1 MLSTTTTTTTTTN
14 TVVEEPS
21 RNEIID
27 QIPEELRLIHCINVI
42 QTSTSLDDTIQAL
55 NYLRYKATVN
65 QDTEAKTK
73 LSILYSESELPSIS
87 KDPIEATLW
96 SRSVFDKQ
104 LSQALQSCAPLL
116 TNTKDLSLTHFL
128 KAQKQDQAPALCY
141 LTGLL
146 YTKGIGFQQQLDQG
160 IRMLEYAANTG
171 KIAEAGCEL
180 GRIYGDRYRYSLNQ
194 PSKSMHWFHR
204 AFECGSTQAVVDLA
218 YGFFEG
224 SNEIPKDDAKAFRYA
239 KDGAL
244 LNDKYCQY
252 IVGHIYLKGR
262 GVTADA
268 QEALK
273 WLHASAQQG
282 FAVALEEEASVYM
295 YGHGSAKQDY
305 EKAFECC
312 SQSAAMNIP
321 FCQARLGDMYRH
333 GLGKLKQDFHKAF
346 EHYQN
351 AASQSDT
358 PYPYAQHMLGEMF
371 LNGEGVP
378 VDLAVAKEWF
388 QIASTQGYELSQTK
402 LQHIESIENEA
413 NLQQQQQQ
421 QQPSQPQP
429 QTDQQEKRSSRWSLS
444 FFNKK

>member
-1 MLSTTTTTTTTTN
+1 MLSTTTTATTTTN

-27 QIPEELRLIHCINVI
+27 QIPEELRLIHCINII

-87 KDPIEATLW
+87 KDPIEAALW

-146 YTKGIGFQQQLDQG
+146 YTKGIGFQQELDQG

-218 YGFFEG
+218 YGFLRVAAR
-224 SNEIPKDDAKAFRYA
+224 SPKTTQRHFAMPR
-239 KDGAL
+239 
-244 LNDKYCQY
+244 
-252 IVGHIYLKGR
+252 
-262 GVTADA
+262 TAR
-268 QEALK
+268 
-273 WLHASAQQG
+273 
-282 FAVALEEEASVYM
+282 
-295 YGHGSAKQDY
+295 
-305 EKAFECC
+305 C
-312 SQSAAMNIP
+312 SMINI
-321 FCQARLGDMYRH
+321 ANTLW
-333 GLGKLKQDFHKAF
+333 A
-346 EHYQN
+346 
-351 AASQSDT
+351 T
-358 PYPYAQHMLGEMF
+358 
-371 LNGEGVP
+371 
-378 VDLAVAKEWF
+378 
-388 QIASTQGYELSQTK
+388 
-402 LQHIESIENEA
+402 SISRAEV
-413 NLQQQQQQ
+413 LQQMR
-421 QQPSQPQP
+421 
-429 QTDQQEKRSSRWSLS
+429 KRLSNGSMLRLSKVSLLH
-444 FFNKK
+444 

>member
-1 MLSTTTTTTTTTN
+1 
-14 TVVEEPS
+14 
-21 RNEIID
+21 
-27 QIPEELRLIHCINVI
+27 
-42 QTSTSLDDTIQAL
+42 
-55 NYLRYKATVN
+55 
-65 QDTEAKTK
+65 
-73 LSILYSESELPSIS
+73 
-87 KDPIEATLW
+87 
-96 SRSVFDKQ
+96 
-104 LSQALQSCAPLL
+104 
-116 TNTKDLSLTHFL
+116 
-128 KAQKQDQAPALCY
+128 
-141 LTGLL
+141 
-146 YTKGIGFQQQLDQG
+146 
-160 IRMLEYAANTG
+160 MLEHAATAG

-180 GRIYGDRYRYSLNQ
+180 GRIFGDRYRYSLNQ

-224 SNEIPKDDAKAFRYA
+224 SQCQEVPKDDARAFRYA

-252 IVGHIYLKGR
+252 IVGHIYLNGR

-282 FAVALEEEASVYM
+282 FAVALEEEAAVYM

-312 SQSAAMNIP
+312 AQSAAINIP
-321 FCQARLGDMYRH
+321 FCQARLGDMYRQ
-333 GLGKLKQDFHKAF
+333 GLGKLSQNFHKAF

-371 LNGEGVP
+371 LIGEGVP

-388 QIASTQGYELSQTK
+388 QIASTHGYEPSQIK
-402 LQHIESIENEA
+402 LQKIESIENGA
-413 NLQQQQQQ
+413 GLKQQKQQQKDQPPQQQQQQ
-421 QQPSQPQP
+421 QQQQ
-429 QTDQQEKRSSRWSLS
+429 QTDLQEKRSSRWSLS

>member
-1 MLSTTTTTTTTTN
+1 MLSTSASPNTPINTTAAAAAAAATDTPTK
-14 TVVEEPS
+14 ES

-27 QIPEELRLIHCINVI
+27 HIPEELRLIHCVNVI
-42 QTSTSLDDTIQAL
+42 QTSTKLEDTVQAL

-73 LSILYSESELPSIS
+73 LSILYNESDLPFLA
-87 KDPIEATLW
+87 KDSIEATIW

-104 LSQALQSCAPLL
+104 LSLALQSCAPLL
-116 TNTKDLSLTHFL
+116 TNTTTIDLSLTHFL
-128 KAQKQDQAPALCY
+128 KTTEKNQESTLSY
-141 LTGLL
+141 LIGLL
-146 YTKGIGFQQQLDQG
+146 YTKGIGFEQQLEQG
-160 IRMLEYAANTG
+160 ISMLEYAATTG

-194 PSKSMHWFHR
+194 PTKSIHWFHR

-224 SNEIPKDDAKAFRYA
+224 SSGQEIPKDDAKALRYA

-312 SQSAAMNIP
+312 SQSAAVNIP

-333 GLGKLKQDFHKAF
+333 GLGNLKQDFQKAF

-351 AASQSDT
+351 AASQSDA
-358 PYPYAQHMLGEMF
+358 PYPYAQHMLGEM
-371 LNGEGVP
+371 
-378 VDLAVAKEWF
+378 
-388 QIASTQGYELSQTK
+388 
-402 LQHIESIENEA
+402 
-413 NLQQQQQQ
+413 
-421 QQPSQPQP
+421 
-429 QTDQQEKRSSRWSLS
+429 
-444 FFNKK
+444 